1 MENELTHSKLNMASM
16 GFAKFLNE
24 FIEMA
29 FTAWCFYFYEQVLH
43 LETFWVGIGYIIFV
57 LWNAVNDP
65 LMGFLT
71 NRPFKFTRKWGR
83 RFPWIIIGGVPYVLS
98 YTLIFTPPGSEPL
111 ILFLWLIFSTC
122 LFDLFNSIFFINYV
136 SLFPDKFRS
145 VKERRTAT
153 AVQTPIG
160 IIGIAI
166 GALLPPMI
174 IDDTVPGSFM
184 VQGVIMAMIGLVV
197 IVLAI
202 PGCREDRRTIDLY
215 LDKEREKTPFFKLLK
230 TALSQKSFLVFII
243 TYSLYRCLV
252 ISFQASI
259 PYLVEFVLLEDEII
273 VTILSAGF
281 LLGSL
286 FTSPLWARLAHKSNN
301 NKKAMLISAVILII
315 CTFVLAFINDWMIMF
330 VGIMFWGIG
339 LGGFWTMISP
349 VLADVI
355 DEAVVTTQKRQ
366 EGIYNGFLQFF
377 GRLGILFQALSF
389 SLIHIVTG
397 FVEGSSTQGALA
409 VFGIKLHFSVIPT
422 IVMLIGALIF
432 WKFYKLTPDKIKEH
446 QERVIELK
454 L

>member
-1 MENELTHSKLNMASM
+1 
-16 GFAKFLNE
+16 
-24 FIEMA
+24 
-29 FTAWCFYFYEQVLH
+29 
-43 LETFWVGIGYIIFV
+43 
-57 LWNAVNDP
+57 
-65 LMGFLT
+65 
-71 NRPFKFTRKWGR
+71 
-83 RFPWIIIGGVPYVLS
+83 
-98 YTLIFTPPGSEPL
+98 
-111 ILFLWLIFSTC
+111 
-122 LFDLFNSIFFINYV
+122 
-136 SLFPDKFRS
+136 LFPDKFRS

-153 AVQTPIG
+153 AIQTPIG

-166 GALLPPMI
+166 GALVPPLI
-174 IDDTVPGSFM
+174 IDDTVPGSFI
-184 VQGVIMAMIGLVV
+184 VQAVLMAAIGLVV

-202 PGCREDRRTIDLY
+202 PGCREDRQTIDLY
-215 LDKEREKTPFFKLLK
+215 LDKKREKTPFFKSLK

-243 TYSLYRCLV
+243 AYSLYRCLV

-259 PYLVEFVLLEDEII
+259 PYLVEFVLLEDEIM

-286 FTSPLWARLAHKSNN
+286 FTSPLWARLAQKSNN
-301 NKKAMLISAVILII
+301 NKKAMLISALVLTL
-315 CTFVLAFINDWMIMF
+315 CTFVLVFINDWRIMF
-330 VGIMFWGIG
+330 VGIIFWGIG
-339 LGGFWTMISP
+339 LGGYWTMISP

-397 FVEGSSTQGALA
+397 FIEGSPTQGALA
-409 VFGIKLHFSVIPT
+409 VFGIKLHFSVIPA
-422 IVMLIGALIF
+422 IVMLIGTIIF
-432 WKFYKLTPDKIKEH
+432 WRYYKLNPDRVKEH

>member
-1 MENELTHSKLNMASM
+1 MESELTHSKLNMASY

-29 FTAWCFYFYEQVLH
+29 FTAWCFYFYEQVLG
-43 LETFWVGIGYIIFV
+43 LETFWVGIGYIIFA

-83 RFPWIIIGGVPYVLS
+83 RFPWIIIGGVPYILS
-98 YTLIFTPPGSEPL
+98 YTIIFAPPGSEPL

-122 LFDLFNSIFFINYV
+122 LFDTFNSIFFINYV

-160 IIGIAI
+160 IIGIAL
-166 GALLPPMI
+166 GALIPPMI
-174 IDDTVPGSFM
+174 IDDTAPGTFIYQA
-184 VQGVIMAMIGLVV
+184 VLMAVIGLVV

-202 PGCREDRRTIDLY
+202 PGCREDRETIDLY
-215 LDKEREKTPFFKLLK
+215 LKKEREKTPFFQLLK

-259 PYLVEFVLLEDEII
+259 PYLVDFVLLEDEII
-273 VTILSAGF
+273 VTILSAAF
-281 LLGSL
+281 LLGS
-286 FTSPLWARLAHKSNN
+286 FASSPLWARLAHKSNN
-301 NKKAMLISAVILII
+301 NKKAMLISAILLII
-315 CTFVLAFINDWMIMF
+315 FTLVLAFIDNWMIMF
-330 VGIMFWGIG
+330 VGIIFWGIG

-355 DEAVVTTQKRQ
+355 DEAVVTTQSRQ

-377 GRLGILFQALSF
+377 GRLGILFQALTF
-389 SLIHIVTG
+389 SIIHIFTG
-397 FVEGSSTQGALA
+397 FVEGALVQDA
-409 VFGIKLHFSVIPT
+409 PAIIGIKLHFSVIPA
-422 IVMLIGALIF
+422 IVMLIGTIVF
-432 WKFYKLTPDKIKEH
+432 WKFYKLTPDKVKDH

>member
-1 MENELTHSKLNMASM
+1 MEIELTHTKLNMASY

-29 FTAWCFYFYEQVLH
+29 FTAWCFYFYEQVLG
-43 LETFWVGIGYIIFV
+43 LETFWVGIGYIIFA

-153 AVQTPIG
+153 AIQTPIG
-160 IIGIAI
+160 IIGIAL

-174 IDDTVPGSFM
+174 IDDKVPGSFM
-184 VQGVIMAMIGLVV
+184 VQAVLMAIIGLVV

-202 PGCREDRRTIDLY
+202 PGCREDQQTIDLY

-259 PYLVEFVLLEDEII
+259 PYLVEFVLLEEEII

-281 LLGSL
+281 LLGSFL
-286 FTSPLWARLAHKSNN
+286 TSPLWVRLARKSNN
-301 NKKAMLISAVILII
+301 NKKAMLISAIVLII
-315 CTFVLAFINDWMIMF
+315 CTFVLVFINDWMIMF
-330 VGIMFWGIG
+330 VGIIFWGIG

-355 DEAVVTTQKRQ
+355 DEAVVTTQKRH

-389 SLIHIVTG
+389 SLIHIFTG
-397 FVEGSSTQGALA
+397 FIEGKSTQSTFAT
-409 VFGIKLHFSVIPT
+409 FGIKMHFSIIPA
-422 IVMLIGALIF
+422 IVMLIGTLIF
-432 WKFYKLTPDKIKEH
+432 WKFYKLTPDKVKEH
-446 QERVIELK
+446 QERVIDLK

>member
-1 MENELTHSKLNMASM
+1 MESELTHSKLNMASY

-29 FTAWCFYFYEQVLH
+29 FTAWCFFFYEQVLG
-43 LETFWVGIGYIIFV
+43 LETFWVGIGYIIFA

-83 RFPWIIIGGVPYVLS
+83 RFPWIIIGGVPYILS
-98 YTLIFTPPGSEPL
+98 YTIIFAPPGSEPL

-122 LFDLFNSIFFINYV
+122 LFDTFNSIFFINYV

-160 IIGIAI
+160 IIGIAL
-166 GALLPPMI
+166 GALIPPMI
-174 IDDTVPGSFM
+174 IDDTAPGTFIYQA
-184 VQGVIMAMIGLVV
+184 VLMAVIGLVV

-202 PGCREDRRTIDLY
+202 PGCREDRETIDLY
-215 LDKEREKTPFFKLLK
+215 LKKEREKTPFFQLLK

-259 PYLVEFVLLEDEII
+259 PYLVDFVLLEDEII
-273 VTILSAGF
+273 VTILSAAF
-281 LLGSL
+281 LLGS
-286 FTSPLWARLAHKSNN
+286 FASSPLWVRLARKSNN
-301 NKKAMLISAVILII
+301 NKRAMLISAILLII
-315 CTFVLAFINDWMIMF
+315 FTLVLAFIDNWMIMF
-330 VGIMFWGIG
+330 VGIIFWGIG

-355 DEAVVTTQKRQ
+355 DEAVVTTQSRQ

-377 GRLGILFQALSF
+377 GRLGILFQALTF
-389 SLIHIVTG
+389 SIIHIFTG
-397 FVEGSSTQGALA
+397 FVEGALVQDA
-409 VFGIKLHFSVIPT
+409 PAIIGIKLHFSVIPA
-422 IVMLIGALIF
+422 IVMLIGTIVF
-432 WKFYKLTPDKIKEH
+432 WKFYNLTPDKVKDH